1 MTGIIQDDREKIMS
15 TATLPEQKTLSIV
28 EKDPME
34 GLVSQAED
42 ARQKGV
48 SKVYIGRLVSDG
60 VITLYYGKINPEL
73 ADRQIADDMPEGIGK
88 KKKKATSKK
97 SSFSEAKTNEKRLQ
111 VSLLELN
118 LQEKSGEL
126 VKAKD
131 VQVAA
136 FSEARKLRDNMLNI
150 PDRVAALIAADP
162 DENSV
167 RQILTDEI
175 EKGLQDI

>member
-1 MTGIIQDDREKIMS
+1 MN

-34 GLVSQAED
+34 GLVSQAEY
-42 ARQKGV
+42 ARTKKV

-60 VITLYYGKINPEL
+60 HITLSYGKIDPEL
-73 ADRQIADDMPEGIGK
+73 ADKQIEEAFPNGMGEGK
-88 KKKKATSKK
+88 KKASSKK

-118 LQEKSGEL
+118 YQEKAGEL

-136 FSEARKLRDNMLNI
+136 FNEARKLRDNMLNI
-150 PDRVAALIAADP
+150 PDRIAALIAAED
-162 DENSV
+162 DENAV
-167 RQILTDEI
+167 RKIITDEI
-175 EKGLQDI
+175 EKGLQNI

>member
-1 MTGIIQDDREKIMS
+1 M
-15 TATLPEQKTLSIV
+15 
-28 EKDPME
+28 
-34 GLVSQAED
+34 
-42 ARQKGV
+42 
-48 SKVYIGRLVSDG
+48 
-60 VITLYYGKINPEL
+60 
-73 ADRQIADDMPEGIGK
+73 
-88 KKKKATSKK
+88 
-97 SSFSEAKTNEKRLQ
+97 
-111 VSLLELN
+111 
-118 LQEKSGEL
+118 QEKSGEL